1 MHCRLSPAQYPNDTY
16 LVTKLEALN
25 YGNTTT
31 VKIHLSNPAAN
42 NTKWMIYDHVY
53 GWQDYSDHAVF
64 NVERDVLTI
73 EIKDGGRGDGDN
85 TENGVIV
92 NLGGATL
99 VIAGDIDDSGTIDL
113 RDAILDLQILTGL
126 TPEGVNKE
134 ADVNGDGKLG
144 LEEIIYV
151 LQVLSGI

>member
-1 MHCRLSPAQYPNDTY
+1 
-16 LVTKLEALN
+16 
-25 YGNTTT
+25 
-31 VKIHLSNPAAN
+31 
-42 NTKWMIYDHVY
+42 MIYDHVY
-53 GWQDYSDHAVF
+53 GWQDYSDYAVF
-64 NVERDVLTI
+64 NVARDELTI

-99 VIAGDIDDSGTIDL
+99 VIAGDTDDSGIIDL
-113 RDAILDLQILTGL
+113 RDAILDLQILAGL

-134 ADVNGDGKLG
+134 ADVNGDGNLG

-151 LQVLSGI
+151 LQLLSGTASSV